1 MKIIAITSC
10 PVGMAHTY
18 MAAKSLK
25 KMAKKLGYDIKVE
38 TQGTVGVR
46 DELTIE
52 DIKSADVFIDCADVA
67 IIDSERFKDIIT
79 YHSST
84 TQAIKKPQK
93 VFEEAIELIK

>member
-25 KMAKKLGYDIKVE
+25 KMASKLGFEIKVE

-46 DELTIE
+46 DELTPE

-67 IIDSERFKDIIT
+67 IINQERFTDVLT
-79 YHSST
+79 YHTST
-84 TQAIKKPQK
+84 SQAIKKPKK
-93 VFEEAIELIK
+93 VLEEAVQLVK